1 MPFPCW
7 IGRLIP
13 HLHLTPN
20 GIVVK
25 TGKEDRLMYNS
36 TIKLAWDSNPISA
49 IMVTAKEPKIRYGT
63 AFERHLTHIWNKRIS
78 HPNEEIYLWDDDVT
92 GAFRQ

>member
-1 MPFPCW
+1 MPFLFW
-7 IGRLIP
+7 IARLIP

-25 TGKEDRLMYNS
+25 PGKEDRLTYDS

-49 IMVTAKEPKIRYGT
+49 ITDTAKEPKIRYGT
-63 AFERHLTHIWNKRIS
+63 AFERHLTHIWNVRIS
-78 HPNEEIYLWDDDVT
+78 HPNEEIYL
-92 GAFRQ
+92 